1 MKKRTSPFQAFLT
14 QQRFWRVINNGPS
27 GGSLRRRKNLQSQ
40 AKALPKTNFNT
51 INPFVQSYMIKM
63 DRKNQKALTNA

>member
-27 GGSLRRRKNLQSQ
+27 GGSLKKSEEDLQSQ
-40 AKALPKTNFNT
+40 ARLPKTNFNT
-51 INPFVQSYMIKM
+51 INPFVQPYMIKM